1 MGWGWARRYQSY
13 PDCGCVICDP
23 YKPRPAPFFDGC
35 RSCLPETPCT
45 WCSEC
50 RERFLADPLTPALL
64 EMRKLD
70 EAARKKVMAMLE
82 EVIPVP
88 EKRKPIQREVN

>member
-1 MGWGWARRYQSY
+1 
-13 PDCGCVICDP
+13 
-23 YKPRPAPFFDGC
+23 
-35 RSCLPETPCT
+35 
-45 WCSEC
+45 
-50 RERFLADPLTPALL
+50 
-64 EMRKLD
+64 MRKLD